1 MSSVDEGPGAGAPEQ
16 PRPGSVAGDAATAAA
31 DPAGGERHDSPLGQ
45 GAPPPAI
52 ETAAAPPV
60 PPTGPVPPVPPTGQ
74 VWPNAPGGPGWPGS
88 AAAPGAPW
96 PTQPW
101 AYQPGP
107 TQPGAPAAAGWS
119 PPPPPAAGGGSW
131 GPPPWGWS
139 PYQEG
144 APASPPPAPGAV
156 GNGRKPAPWVVAVL
170 AAALALVGLG
180 VGVAI
185 GYGVWSTSQPTGA
198 SFRPGAIFPPGGSFS
213 PATQSNRAFLGVE
226 VVSDSG
232 SGARVVAVLG
242 TSPAAKAGLADGDT
256 ITKLGTTTVT
266 SPASLRSAVDSHK
279 PGQKVTITWTTSAGK
294 KQTAT
299 VTLSNASSVEG

>member
-16 PRPGSVAGDAATAAA
+16 APPGAVGGDPATAATN
-31 DPAGGERHDSPLGQ
+31 PAGGERHDSPLGQ
-45 GAPPPAI
+45 GAPTPAS
-52 ETAAAPPV
+52 ETAAVPPA
-60 PPTGPVPPVPPTGQ
+60 PPTGPA
-74 VWPNAPGGPGWPGS
+74 WPSAPGGPGWPGG
-88 AAAPGAPW
+88 AAVPGAPW
-96 PTQPW
+96 PTQPGPT
-101 AYQPGP
+101 QPGVSQPWP
-107 TQPGAPAAAGWS
+107 TQPGAPAAAGWPS
-119 PPPPPAAGGGSW
+119 PPPPAAGGGGW

-139 PYQEG
+139 PYQGG
-144 APASPPPAPGAV
+144 APASPPPAPGAA
-156 GNGRKPAPWVVAVL
+156 GTGRRRAPWVVAVL

-185 GYGVWSTSQPTGA
+185 GYGVWSTSQPPVA
-198 SFRPGAIFPPGGSFS
+198 SFRPGVVFPPGSGFS

-226 VVSDSG
+226 VVSDAG
-232 SGARVVAVLG
+232 SGARVVGVLG

-279 PGQKVTITWTTSAGK
+279 PGQKVTIAWTTSTGK
-294 KQTAT
+294 KQTAA